1 LFARTGLTPREAKR
15 KLTNREASE
24 FLYFCSISPIDDR
37 SNAQMPIAHLHAS
50 LINTNRDQSKG
61 RALSMRDCLIFKPAE
76 EDGHIDDLLLDGD
89 W

>member
-1 LFARTGLTPREAKR
+1 MFARTGLTPREAKR

-37 SNAQMPIAHLHAS
+37 SNAQMPMAHLHAS
-50 LINTNRDQSKG
+50 LLNVNRDPKRG
-61 RALSMRDCLIFKPAE
+61 RPLSMRDCLIFKPSE
-76 EDGHIDDLLLDGD
+76 GDEHIDDLLLDGD

>member
-50 LINTNRDQSKG
+50 LLNVNRDNKQ
-61 RALSMRDCLIFKPAE
+61 RPLSMRDCLIFKPAE
-76 EDGHIDDLLLDGD
+76 DQRDIDDLLLDGD